1 MSEDGRENFFICTND
16 NPIKITRKNG
26 IKFDKFYIDELIVFN
41 EEGLSLTKEMLSL
54 EISENVD
61 ANFEKFGKQQNRT
74 IGLFHPSLSYSSW
87 NKENGALLLFSN
99 DNGFSITQT
108 HEICLYLKEHS
119 SGQLVDFKNATII
132 LIYSF

>member
-1 MSEDGRENFFICTND
+1 MKTNSIEYRY
-16 NPIKITRKNG
+16 NRYYKQK
-26 IKFDKFYIDELIVFN
+26 KLI
-41 EEGLSLTKEMLSL
+41 
-54 EISENVD
+54 
-61 ANFEKFGKQQNRT
+61 
-74 IGLFHPSLSYSSW
+74 
-87 NKENGALLLFSN
+87 LLLFSN